1 MPIGIVAVL
10 AFAAAQ
16 VLILIVLL
24 VRRGWLR
31 RAQRRHAA
39 QVKRLRPAAIVLVE
53 GETPV
58 PALGRRD
65 EEVFAELL
73 SGYARALRGESLTR
87 IATYFEAS
95 GGVDAQLSLLR
106 RHPAWR
112 RATAAFR
119 LGDMRSGR
127 AIPALT
133 HALDDRSRD
142 VRMAAVRSLGFLGAV
157 DTIEPLVAAGVS
169 GRVPR
174 DVVGLAL
181 FDIGPPAVDRLV
193 ELSSHPDP
201 EMRADA
207 ITLIGVLGTA
217 GDADTML
224 DHLADPSAD
233 VRASTASALG
243 RLGAAAARDALITA
257 LDDRV
262 PAVCASA
269 AHALG
274 QIGGRRAV
282 DKLLPLARSDTYEPA
297 REAAEAVARID
308 PVLVRRVASEPGASP
323 HLQEVADV
331 IAL

>member
-1 MPIGIVAVL
+1 VPIGIVAVL
-10 AFAAAQ
+10 VFAAVQ

-24 VRRGWLR
+24 VRRSWLR
-31 RAQRRHAA
+31 RRQRRHAS
-39 QVKRLRPAAIVLVE
+39 QVTRLRPAAIALVE
-53 GETPV
+53 GEPV
-58 PALGRRD
+58 AALGRRD

-87 IATYFEAS
+87 IATYFESS
-95 GGVDAQLSLLR
+95 GGVDAQMHLLR
-106 RHPAWR
+106 RHVAWR

-119 LGDMRSGR
+119 LGDMRSSR

-133 HALDDRSRD
+133 YALDDRSRD
-142 VRMAAVRSLGFLGAV
+142 VRVAAVRSLGFVGAV

-181 FDIGPPAVDRLV
+181 FDIGAPAVARLV
-193 ELSSHPDP
+193 ELATHRDP

-217 GDADTML
+217 GDADTVL
-224 DHLADPSAD
+224 DRLADPSAD

-243 RLGAAAARDALITA
+243 RLGAADARDALITA

-262 PAVCASA
+262 PAVCAAA

-282 DKLLPLARSDTYEPA
+282 EKLLPLARSELFEPA
-297 REAAEAVARID
+297 QEAAEAVARID
-308 PVLVRRVASEPGASP
+308 PVLVARVAAEPDAGP
-323 HLQEVADV
+323 HLQEAADV
-331 IAL
+331 VAL

>member
-1 MPIGIVAVL
+1 MPIGIIALL

-31 RAQRRHAA
+31 RAQRRHST
-39 QVKRLRPAAIVLVE
+39 QVKRLRPAAIALVE
-53 GETPV
+53 GEPV

-87 IATYFEAS
+87 IATYFES
-95 GGVDAQLSLLR
+95 NGGVDAQLRLLR
-106 RHPAWR
+106 RHSAWR
-112 RATAAFR
+112 RATAAFH

-127 AIPALT
+127 AIPALA

-142 VRMAAVRSLGFLGAV
+142 VRMAAVRSLGSLGAV

-181 FDIGPPAVDRLV
+181 FDIGPPAVARLV
-193 ELSSHPDP
+193 ELSSHADP

-217 GDADTML
+217 GDADPML

-243 RLGAAAARDALITA
+243 RLGAADARDALLTA

-262 PAVCASA
+262 PAVCAAA

-282 DKLLPLARSDTYEPA
+282 EKLLPVARSELFEPA

-308 PVLVRRVASEPGASP
+308 PALVQRVASEPDASP
-323 HLQEVADV
+323 HLQEAADV
-331 IAL
+331 VAL

>member
-1 MPIGIVAVL
+1 MPAGIIAVL

-16 VLILIVLL
+16 VVILLVLL
-24 VRRGWLR
+24 IRRGWLR
-31 RAQRRHAA
+31 RKQQRHTA
-39 QVKRLRPAAIVLVE
+39 QVNRLRPAAISLVE
-53 GETPV
+53 GEPV
-58 PALGRRD
+58 PPVGRRD
-65 EEVFAELL
+65 EGVFAELL

-87 IATYFEAS
+87 IAMYFDSS
-95 GGVDAQLSLLR
+95 GAVDDQMRLLR

-119 LGDMRSGR
+119 LGDMRSAR
-127 AIPALT
+127 AIPALAE
-133 HALDDRSRD
+133 ALNDRSRD
-142 VRMAAVRSLGFLGAV
+142 VRMAAVRSLGSLGAV
-157 DTIEPLVAAGVS
+157 DTIESLVAAGVS

-181 FDIGPPAVDRLV
+181 FDIGPPSVARLI
-193 ELSSHPDP
+193 ELSSHEDA

-217 GDADTML
+217 GDADAML
-224 DHLADPSAD
+224 GHLADPSAD

-243 RLGAAAARDALITA
+243 RLGAAEASEALITA

-262 PAVCASA
+262 PAVCAAA

-274 QIGGRRAV
+274 QIGGRHAV
-282 DKLLPLARSDTYEPA
+282 EKLLPLARSESFEPA

-308 PVLVRRVASEPGASP
+308 PALLQRVAAEPDAGR
-323 HLQEVADV
+323 HLQEAADV
-331 IAL
+331 IGL